1 MKLTNNAAAVWWV
14 MGRVVVRDG
23 LGLCVSAALIISDC
37 YVNVCTKFC
46 VKTGGGPPD
55 RT

>member
-1 MKLTNNAAAVWWV
+1 
-14 MGRVVVRDG
+14 
-23 LGLCVSAALIISDC
+23 LIISDC
-37 YVNVCTKFC
+37 YVNTCTKVC

>member
-1 MKLTNNAAAVWWV
+1 MKLSNSIAAVWWV
-14 MGRVVVRDG
+14 MGRVVARDR
-23 LGLCVSAALIISDC
+23 LELCVGAALIISDC
-37 YVNVCTKFC
+37 YVNTCTKVC